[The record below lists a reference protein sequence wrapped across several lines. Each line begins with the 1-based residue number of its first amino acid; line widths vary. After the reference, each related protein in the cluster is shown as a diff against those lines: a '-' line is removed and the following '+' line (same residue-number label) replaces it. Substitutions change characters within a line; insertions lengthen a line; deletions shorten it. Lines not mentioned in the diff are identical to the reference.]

1 MAPIIEVKNLGK
13 KYNITH
19 RQGGYIA
26 LRDVITDTLKSPL
39 KFLKHKTKRILGRE
53 TKEEFWALKDIN
65 FKIERGEAVGIIGAN
80 GAGKS
85 TLLKILTGIT
95 PPTTGQAIL
104 RGKVASLLEVGTG
117 FHPELTGRENILL
130 NGAIL
135 GMPQKEIALKFDDI
149 VEFSGVGKFLDTPV
163 KYYSSGMYVRLAFSV
178 AAHME
183 PDILLVDEVLAVGD
197 ADFQKKCLGKMDE
210 VTKAAGRTILFVSHN
225 MTAVQNLCKK
235 SILLEHGKIKMFGDT
250 NRVIGEYLSTN
261 FLSQGIDNLKLRKD
275 RKGSGKVKMTSF
287 FVEDHKGNK
296 VSHLET
302 GKFYTFCLGY
312 EAEKLAA
319 ISKLEA
325 AISIYLEN
333 GTYLIMN
340 HTYYKNQ
347 NFINA
352 PKKGVLHCKL
362 TDKLQLNEGIY
373 NISASLNID
382 GVLEDWINRVGI
394 LEVREGDFFGT
405 GVNFKDIPIYVD
417 HDWSI
422 SEK

>member
-1 MAPIIEVKNLGK
+1 
-13 KYNITH
+13 
-19 RQGGYIA
+19 
-26 LRDVITDTLKSPL
+26 
-39 KFLKHKTKRILGRE
+39 
-53 TKEEFWALKDIN
+53 
-65 FKIERGEAVGIIGAN
+65 
-80 GAGKS
+80 
-85 TLLKILTGIT
+85 
-95 PPTTGQAIL
+95 
-104 RGKVASLLEVGTG
+104 
-117 FHPELTGRENILL
+117 
-130 NGAIL
+130 
-135 GMPQKEIALKFDDI
+135 
-149 VEFSGVGKFLDTPV
+149 
-163 KYYSSGMYVRLAFSV
+163 
-178 AAHME
+178 
-183 PDILLVDEVLAVGD
+183 
-197 ADFQKKCLGKMDE
+197 MDE

>member
-1 MAPIIEVKNLGK
+1 MAIIEVKNLSK